1 VLEAGR
7 LLLAHTGLLALSLSL
22 SLAHYLYLSSSSSS
36 SSSISLLL
44 ARRDH
49 QHLLDLRQSLSHWRT
64 KTQPPCCS
72 PETPSSSSPKLPLLL
87 PLALLAPEPP
97 ALGLEAPL
105 SCTSQARIFKLPIG
119 FLLRLCLIDL
129 RAPSNLEGPSV
140 EPRWLCSP
148 ARSLAVGEPAWPP
161 NRSPADSSPRFLP
174 SCRLALSRSSNL
186 FICCHI
192 ALQSSSSCLTF
203 KTPPK
208 CRQTSPATLSLSLP
222 LCSPLEAHA
231 R

>member
-1 VLEAGR
+1 MLEAGR

-72 PETPSSSSPKLPLLL
+72 PKTPSSSSPKLPLLL

-129 RAPSNLEGPSV
+129 RAPSNLEGPSA

-148 ARSLAVGEPAWPP
+148 ARPLARWLSVSRPGRQTEAQPTPLPA
-161 NRSPADSSPRFLP
+161 SFLPADWLYRARP
-174 SCRLALSRSSNL
+174 
-186 FICCHI
+186 I
-192 ALQSSSSCLTF
+192 
-203 KTPPK
+203 
-208 CRQTSPATLSLSLP
+208 SLSAVILP
-222 LCSPLEAHA
+222 CNRQA
-231 R
+231 RV